1 MSEATKLKAPGATGE
16 VVRSAGEREAKSAA
30 RERAGSFGGPRLKLK
45 VFREIPGYQLYWD
58 NDSDGSIE
66 ELIHEGFDFVTPAEV
81 GMERKVRSTVV
92 EDKDLD
98 SRVSKHVGKNSAG
111 APMKAYLLKLP
122 EELWQEREAM
132 KNQQADRWD
141 SSIRRQAGTGIEEGR
156 RYIPKGYETTLTN

>member
-1 MSEATKLKAPGATGE
+1 MSEATKLKAPGAAGE
-16 VVRSAGEREAKSAA
+16 VIRSAGEREAKSAA

-45 VFREIPGYQLYWD
+45 VFGKIPGYHLYWA

-98 SRVSKHVGKNSAG
+98 SLFTGATTSA
-111 APMKAYLLKLP
+111 
-122 EELWQEREAM
+122 
-132 KNQQADRWD
+132 
-141 SSIRRQAGTGIEEGR
+141 
-156 RYIPKGYETTLTN
+156 LTNTIAGLDDFELLSFLVIQESH